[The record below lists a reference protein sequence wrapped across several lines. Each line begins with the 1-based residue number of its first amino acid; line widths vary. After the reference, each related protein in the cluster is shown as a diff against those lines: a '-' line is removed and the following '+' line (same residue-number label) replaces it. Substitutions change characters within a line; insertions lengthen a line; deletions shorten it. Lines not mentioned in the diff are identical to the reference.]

1 MKRPLAM
8 LLSIVLT
15 LTLLAACGKQEGGI
29 ASPDAQ
35 VSKPS
40 FTRDDLPRLD
50 GSTSTVPL
58 ALAVCAEVLGE
69 SREETLSASTRPRRP
84 TSICSKATRIC

>member
-8 LLSIVLT
+8 LLSMVLT
-15 LTLLAACGKQEGGI
+15 LTMLAACGRQEDGTD
-29 ASPDAQ
+29 SPDAQ
-35 VSKPS
+35 VSKPN

-58 ALAVCAEVLGE
+58 ALAVCA
-69 SREETLSASTRPRRP
+69 
-84 TSICSKATRIC
+84 